1 MQEERLAELLERYH
15 SGESNAATSREL
27 ECVFSIKGIE
37 VRQMVNRLRRK
48 GIPIASSGSGYF
60 YAATEQEVRATIA
73 HLTRRISGIAA
84 AMLPHGP
91 ALKSTAP
98 PHQHQSAK
106 LPSPWLPFFPLVLPF
121 SMFWRL

>member
-48 GIPIASSGSGYF
+48 GYF

-84 AMLPHGP
+84 AIAGLNRSLEQFDTAQTRLPLEGGD
-91 ALKSTAP
+91 A
-98 PHQHQSAK
+98 
-106 LPSPWLPFFPLVLPF
+106 VE
-121 SMFWRL
+121 

>member
-1 MQEERLAELLERYH
+1 MQEERLAEFLKRYH

-48 GIPIASSGSGYF
+48 GVPIASSGSGYF

-73 HLTRRISGIAA
+73 HLTRRISGLNRSLEQFNTAQTR
-84 AMLPHGP
+84 LPLEGGD
-91 ALKSTAP
+91 A
-98 PHQHQSAK
+98 
-106 LPSPWLPFFPLVLPF
+106 VE
-121 SMFWRL
+121 